1 MNLET
6 LTAYCAAKPGATS
19 SFPFTEELLVF
30 KVCGKV
36 FALTNVNQAPPA
48 INLKCDPE
56 WAHVLRETH
65 AAVQPGWHM
74 NKRHWNTVTVD
85 GSIDEAEIHAMIDHS
100 YALVV
105 KGLKRA
111 DREQLDK
118 LTRFLKVHH
127 EGLEI
132 PVQDR

>member
-1 MNLET
+1 MNLESFR
-6 LTAYCAAKPGATS
+6 AYCAAKPGTTA
-19 SFPFTEELLVF
+19 SFPFDEEILVF
-30 KVCGKV
+30 KVFGKI

-48 INLKCDPE
+48 FNLKCDPE
-56 WAHVLRETH
+56 WAHVLREAH

-85 GSIDEAEIHAMIDHS
+85 GSIGEAELHAMIDHS

-111 DREQLDK
+111 DREQLERLARLLDGK
-118 LTRFLKVHH
+118 A
-127 EGLEI
+127 
-132 PVQDR
+132 

>member
-1 MNLET
+1 MNLASFR
-6 LTAYCAAKPGATS
+6 AYCAAKPGTTA
-19 SFPFTEELLVF
+19 SFPFDEEILVF
-30 KVCGKV
+30 KVFGKI
-36 FALTNVNQAPPA
+36 FALTNVNQAPLA

-56 WAHVLRETH
+56 WAHVLREAH

-85 GSIDEAEIHAMIDHS
+85 GSMAEAELHAMIDHS

-111 DREQLDK
+111 DREQLEQLARRLGK
-118 LTRFLKVHH
+118 KA
-127 EGLEI
+127 
-132 PVQDR
+132 